1 MNRTVHG
8 VGINDR
14 KYPSKVNGEITDSYD
29 VWKSMLYR
37 CTKGLWNRNPN
48 YEGTTCS
55 ESFKSYSFFHEW
67 CQEQIG
73 FNNRDENRNR
83 WHLDKDLLSI
93 KCNESPKL
101 YSEST
106 CVFIPQSINN
116 LLLKRDSAR
125 GGLPVGVCW
134 HIRDKRYTA
143 QCGIKIGKREQL
155 GSFDTPEEAFQVYK
169 AFKEALVK
177 QVANDY
183 KASIDPR
190 AYQALMNYEVNIND

>member
-1 MNRTVHG
+1 M
-8 VGINDR
+8 
-14 KYPSKVNGEITDSYD
+14 
-29 VWKSMLYR
+29 
-37 CTKGLWNRNPN
+37 
-48 YEGTTCS
+48 
-55 ESFKSYSFFHEW
+55 
-67 CQEQIG
+67 
-73 FNNRDENRNR
+73 
-83 WHLDKDLLSI
+83 
-93 KCNESPKL
+93 

-177 QVANDY
+177 QVANEY
-183 KASIDPR
+183 KEQIDQR
-190 AYQALMNYEVNIND
+190 AYNALMSYEVNIND